1 MNENND
7 KESDNLDIIKYD
19 TKVVKSFLNEI
30 EMCVK
35 SKHKHVV
42 EIIDFNIGGV
52 YRKADGQVRRIL
64 YYVMKIANNGELFR
78 IIK

>member
-1 MNENND
+1 
-7 KESDNLDIIKYD
+7 
-19 TKVVKSFLNEI
+19 
-30 EMCVK
+30 MCVK